1 VKTIAYTSRASRDL
15 SSQDVESILRSCRI
29 NNALEGI
36 TGILIYNG
44 SAFLQVLEG
53 AKRAVDETLARIE
66 RDDRHCEIVLRDERD
81 LPVRAFPTWD
91 MAYLHL
97 PNGELLG
104 GEAVRRALDRP
115 VLPEVLALLQF
126 MAQSMPLAGSVG
138 EAAA

>member
-1 VKTIAYTSRASRDL
+1 MKTLAYTSRASRDL

-53 AKRAVDETLARIE
+53 AKRAVDDALARIE
-66 RDDRHCEIVLRDERD
+66 RDDRHHEVVVRDDRD
-81 LPVRAFPTWD
+81 LPARVFPAWD

-97 PNGELLG
+97 PNGEILG
-104 GEAVRRALDRP
+104 AEAVQRALDRP
-115 VLPEVLALLQF
+115 VTPEVFALLQG
-126 MAQSMPLAGSVG
+126 MAQSMPSASSGG
-138 EAAA
+138 ATTA